1 VLLSPLVTHRE
12 ESLYPDADRFVPER
26 WLDGAE
32 DSRPRGA
39 FVPFGAGPHACIGE
53 PFARAIMGIAMA
65 TIVPRWR
72 LTLDGEQ
79 PPPVPRTPR
88 PRFVLERR

>member
-1 VLLSPLVTHRE
+1 M
-12 ESLYPDADRFVPER
+12 
-26 WLDGAE
+26 
-32 DSRPRGA
+32 
-39 FVPFGAGPHACIGE
+39 PFGAGPHACIGE
-53 PFARAIMGIAMA
+53 PFARTVMAVAMA

-88 PRFVLERR
+88 PRFLLERR